1 MTDQEAPGVGER
13 GPMAPA
19 PAGQPAGDAA
29 LPLVLEAR
37 ALVALQGLDKDYR
50 DGARTIGVLHG
61 LDLELGAGET
71 VAVTGRSGSGKTTLL
86 NLIGLL
92 DRPTAGQIYFR
103 GEPAAG
109 MGDRARS
116 ELRARTVGFVFQA
129 YHLVAEL
136 SALENV
142 LLAARVAAGAGW
154 LLGAR
159 AARRRA
165 RELLGRV
172 GLGDR
177 LRHRPAKLSGGEKQ
191 RVAIARALV
200 NNPKVLLADEPT
212 GNLDAATAHE
222 VENLLFGII
231 AERKLAMALVTHE
244 PQLAARCGRV
254 LALEGGKLAPATG
267 AGLLRGGQ

>member
-1 MTDQEAPGVGER
+1 MIEAAGQGPGAGGR
-13 GPMAPA
+13 GLVPAGPA
-19 PAGQPAGDAA
+19 PPGAPP
-29 LPLVLEAR
+29 PLVLQVQP
-37 ALVALQGLDKDYR
+37 LVVVQGLGKDYR
-50 DGARTIGVLHG
+50 DGARTIGVLHD

-212 GNLDAATAHE
+212 GNLDAATARE
-222 VENLLFGII
+222 VENLLFELV
-231 AERKLAMALVTHE
+231 AERNLAMLLVTHE
-244 PQLAARCGRV
+244 PALAARCGRV
-254 LALEGGKLAPATG
+254 TVLEAGRLAPGNAADR
-267 AGLLRGGQ
+267 AG

>member
-1 MTDQEAPGVGER
+1 V
-13 GPMAPA
+13 PA
-19 PAGQPAGDAA
+19 PPGAEP
-29 LPLVLEAR
+29 PLVLQAQP
-37 ALVALQGLDKDYR
+37 LVVVQGLDKDYR
-50 DGARTIGVLHG
+50 DGARTICVLH
-61 LDLELGAGET
+61 DLNLEVRPGEA

-92 DRPTAGQIYFR
+92 DRPTAGEILFR
-103 GEPAAG
+103 GVPAAR
-109 MGDRARS
+109 MGERTRS
-116 ELRARTVGFVFQA
+116 EFRARTVGFVFQA

-159 AARRRA
+159 QARRRA

-212 GNLDAATAHE
+212 GNLDATTARE
-222 VENLLFGII
+222 VENLLFELV
-231 AERKLAMALVTHE
+231 AERNLAMILVTHE
-244 PQLAARCGRV
+244 PALAARCGRIM
-254 LALEGGKLAPATG
+254 LLEGGRLVPGNVAEPTG
-267 AGLLRGGQ
+267 

>member
-1 MTDQEAPGVGER
+1 MTERPGLAAGGEGREPAAAGLAPVISVR
-13 GPMAPA
+13 S
-19 PAGQPAGDAA
+19 
-29 LPLVLEAR
+29 
-37 ALVALQGLDKDYR
+37 LDRDYR
-50 DGARTIGVLHG
+50 DGFRTICVLHD
-61 LDLELGAGET
+61 LDLDLGAGET
-71 VAVTGRSGSGKTTLL
+71 VAITGRSGSGKTTLL

-92 DRPTAGQIYFR
+92 DHPTAGDVFIAGQ
-103 GEPAAG
+103 AARRMSEG
-109 MGDRARS
+109 TRNALRARS
-116 ELRARTVGFVFQA
+116 LGFVFQA

-136 SALENV
+136 GALENV
-142 LLAARVAAGAGW
+142 LLAARVAAGARW
-154 LLGAR
+154 VFAR
-159 AARRRA
+159 GSARRRA
-165 RELLGRV
+165 RELLERV
-172 GLGDR
+172 GLGGR

-254 LALEGGKLAPATG
+254 LALEGGKLTPATS

>member
-1 MTDQEAPGVGER
+1 VLQA
-13 GPMAPA
+13 
-19 PAGQPAGDAA
+19 QP
-29 LPLVLEAR
+29 V
-37 ALVALQGLDKDYR
+37 VVVQGLDKDYR
-50 DGARTIGVLHG
+50 DGARTICVLHD
-61 LDLELGAGET
+61 LALELGAGET

-92 DRPTAGQIYFR
+92 DRPTAGEIYYR
-103 GEPAAG
+103 GEPAAS
-109 MGDRARS
+109 MGERARS

-154 LLGAR
+154 LFGAR
-159 AARRRA
+159 EARRRA

-200 NNPKVLLADEPT
+200 NSPEVLLADEPT
-212 GNLDAATAHE
+212 GNLDATTARE
-222 VENLLFGII
+222 VENLLFELV
-231 AERKLAMALVTHE
+231 AERGLAMVLVTHE
-244 PQLAARCGRV
+244 PTLAARCARVTVLENGRLV
-254 LALEGGKLAPATG
+254 PGNA
-267 AGLLRGGQ
+267 AGPG